1 MSEFNLDWFPAKV
14 TAEGEI
20 IPLDD
25 FGRMVES
32 LDNYAEPVVV
42 AEEEIK

>member
-1 MSEFNLDWFPAKV
+1 MTEFFPAKV

-25 FGRMVES
+25 IERMVES
-32 LDNYAEPVVV
+32 LDNYDERNDLGK
-42 AEEEIK
+42 ETE